1 MDVPK
6 RLLAEQLRTGGILIN
21 PQQTL
26 QDGVTGDE
34 RLLWGDDHVQDGRRQ
49 SGSADRTDRV
59 KLCPAPQARTR
70 RTAPNQIMAINLE
83 AKSYHIAIMIAD
95 SP

>member
-34 RLLWGDDHVQDGRRQ
+34 RLLWGDDHVQDGVASLVRLIVR
-49 SGSADRTDRV
+49 
-59 KLCPAPQARTR
+59 
-70 RTAPNQIMAINLE
+70 IE
-83 AKSYHIAIMIAD
+83 
-95 SP
+95 